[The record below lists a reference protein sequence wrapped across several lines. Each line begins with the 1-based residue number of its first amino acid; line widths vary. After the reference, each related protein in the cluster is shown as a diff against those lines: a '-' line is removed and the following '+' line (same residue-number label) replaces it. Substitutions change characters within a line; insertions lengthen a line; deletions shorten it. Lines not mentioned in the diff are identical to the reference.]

1 MSLTDEEIKYLKDA
15 LAREPNSVELS
26 MVSAEWSEH
35 CSYKSSKPYLKM
47 FSTEGRYVLIGP
59 GYDAGVLDIGD
70 GMLLTLH
77 IESHNHPSAVEPYG
91 GAATGIGGVI
101 RDILSMGS
109 RPIALLNALRFG
121 DIRYDNHA
129 RWLFRNVVRGIAD
142 YGNCIGVPTVAGEVE
157 FDDSFTSYCLVDV
170 ACIGIARK
178 DRLVMLKGDA
188 DDLVIIAG
196 NRTGR
201 DGIHGASFA
210 SRAFEGEEEDRSA
223 VQIPDPFMGKLL
235 IDATMEC
242 VEKGCVKAIKDLG
255 GGGLACCLSETA
267 DRLGKGMLVTL
278 DALHL
283 REDMSAEEI
292 MISESQERML
302 YIVEPSRLEEF
313 KAVMAKY
320 EIPYSILGRLT
331 DDGYL
336 SIYHDGKQVARIKAS
351 IVAKAPIARRNAK
364 KPPYIEQIARNSRK
378 PEVPEQNDIAEILLE
393 LLADPSI
400 ASKEWVYRQYDHEV
414 GLRTVVKPGYADAAV
429 LRVGLPVY
437 DRDDGAMEDGVKYIA
452 VKVDGNSKHCYIDP
466 YNGSMG
472 CFSEACRNVACVGA
486 EPIAMV
492 DHLQFGS
499 PEDEH
504 VFWTFVES
512 VRGLADYG
520 RYMGIPCVGGKVSF
534 YNETRQGAIKPT
546 PLVCIVGLV
555 EDGYGRRIMN
565 GHAGEGDLL
574 MIIGLTKE
582 EMGGS
587 EYYEYIHSILS
598 ADVPRVDLEYDKHAR
613 DALLALVRAGL
624 VTSAHDC
631 SKGGLAVAI
640 AEMCIASGIG
650 ARVDLS
656 NVPHT
661 CTRLDDL
668 LFSESHSRFL
678 VSLRRDD
685 LDAVNRVLA
694 DYPVHRGVIGAFN
707 SDSLLL
713 EYKGSSISISMDSML
728 DSYSSIARLMGHGG

>member
-1 MSLTDEEIKYLKDA
+1 MSLSDEEIRYLRDA
-15 LAREPNSVELS
+15 LSREPNSVELS

-35 CSYKSSKPYLKM
+35 CSYKSSRPYLKM
-47 FSTEGRYVLIGP
+47 FSTEGRHVLIGP
-59 GYDAGVLDIGD
+59 GYDAGVLDIGN
-70 GMLLTLH
+70 GMLLTVH

-91 GAATGIGGVI
+91 GAATGIGGVV

-109 RPIALLNALRFG
+109 RPIALLDALRFA
-121 DIRYDNHA
+121 DIRYDNQA

-157 FDDSFTSYCLVDV
+157 FDDSFKDYCLVDV
-170 ACIGIARK
+170 ACIGVVRK
-178 DRLVMLKGDA
+178 DRLVTLKGDVG
-188 DDLVIIAG
+188 DLVVVAG

-242 VEKGCVKAIKDLG
+242 VGAGCVKAIKDLG

-267 DRLGKGMLVTL
+267 DKLGMGMLIDL

-283 REDMSAEEI
+283 REGMSAEEI

-302 YIVEPSRLEEF
+302 YILDPSMLERF
-313 KAVMAKY
+313 KAIMDKY
-320 EIPYSILGRLT
+320 EVPYSVLGRLT
-331 DDGYL
+331 GDGYL
-336 SIYHDGKQVARIKAS
+336 SIYHNGKQVARISASVVANAPLAKRKAT
-351 IVAKAPIARRNAK
+351 
-364 KPPYIEQIARNSRK
+364 KPGYIEHIAVHSRK
-378 PEVPEQNDIAEILLE
+378 PEVPEYDDMAGILLE

-414 GLRTVVKPGYADAAV
+414 GLRTIVKPGHADAAV
-429 LRVGLPVY
+429 LRVWPEHH
-437 DRDDGAMEDGVKYIA
+437 DGMAADLSDGYRYVA
-452 VKVDGNSKHCYIDP
+452 VKVDGNSKQCYIDP

-534 YNETRQGAIKPT
+534 YNETRQGAIKPS
-546 PLVCIVGLV
+546 PLVCVVGLIDD
-555 EDGYGRRIMN
+555 DGRVLK
-565 GHAGEGDLL
+565 GHAGDGDML
-574 MIIGLTKE
+574 MIIGLTKD

-587 EYYEYIHSILS
+587 EYYEYIHSMLH
-598 ADVPRVDLEYDKHAR
+598 ANVPKVDLAYDKSAR
-613 DALLALVRAGL
+613 DALLALASSGL
-624 VTSAHDC
+624 ITSAHDC

-640 AEMCIASGIG
+640 AEMCISSGMG
-650 ARVDLS
+650 ARVDLGS
-656 NVPHT
+656 VPST

-685 LDAVNRVLA
+685 MDAVSRVLA
-694 DYPVHRGVIGAFN
+694 GYPVHGAVIGRFGGN
-707 SDSLLL
+707 SLSL
-713 EYKGSSISISMDSML
+713 EYKGSSMSISLESMI
-728 DSYSSIARLMGHGG
+728 DAYGSVTRLMGHGG

>member
-1 MSLTDEEIKYLKDA
+1 MSLTDEEIRYLHDA
-15 LAREPNSVELS
+15 LGREPNIVELS

-35 CSYKSSKPYLKM
+35 CSYKSSRPYLSM
-47 FSTEGRYVLIGP
+47 FNTKGKYVLIGP

-70 GMLLTLH
+70 GILLTVH

-91 GAATGIGGVI
+91 GAATGVGGVI

-109 RPIALLNALRFG
+109 RPIALLDALRFG
-121 DIRYDNHA
+121 DIRDDNHA

-157 FDDSFTSYCLVDV
+157 FDDSFKGYCLVDV
-170 ACIGIARK
+170 ACIGVARK
-178 DRLVMLKGDA
+178 DRLVTLKGDTG
-188 DDLVIIAG
+188 DLLIIAG
-196 NRTGR
+196 NRTGK

-242 VEKGCVKAIKDLG
+242 VDSGCVKAIKDLG

-267 DRLGKGMLVTL
+267 DKLGKGMIINL

-283 REDMSAEEI
+283 REEMSAEEI

-302 YIVEPSRLEEF
+302 YIVEPSRFEEF
-313 KAVMAKY
+313 KAIMDKY
-320 EIPYSILGRLT
+320 EIQFSVIGRLT
-331 DDGYL
+331 DDAHL
-336 SIYHDGKQVARIKAS
+336 HIYHQGSEMARIKAS
-351 IVAKAPIARRNAK
+351 IVANAPVVKRKAT
-364 KPPYIEQIARNSRK
+364 KPPYMEYIASNSRK
-378 PEVPEQNDIAEILLE
+378 PEMPEYDDIADILLQ
-393 LLADPSI
+393 LLSNPSI

-414 GLRTVVKPGYADAAV
+414 GLRTVIKPGYADATL
-429 LRVGLPVY
+429 LRVSTSNGTETDIDY
-437 DRDDGAMEDGVKYIA
+437 KYIA

-520 RYMGIPCVGGKVSF
+520 RYMNIPCVGGKVSF
-534 YNETRQGAIKPT
+534 YNETRQGAIKPS
-546 PLVCIVGLV
+546 PLVCVVGLV
-555 EDGYGRRIMN
+555 SDGKVMK
-565 GHAGEGDLL
+565 GHARDGDML
-574 MIIGLTKE
+574 MIIGLTKD

-587 EYYEYIHSILS
+587 EYYEYIHSILHT
-598 ADVPRVDLEYDKHAR
+598 DVPKVDLAYDKSAR
-613 DALLALVRAGL
+613 DAVLALIKAGL
-624 VTSAHDC
+624 VTSVHDC
-631 SKGGLAVAI
+631 SKGGLATAI
-640 AEMCIASGIG
+640 AEMCIASGIC
-650 ARVDLS
+650 ARVELG
-656 NVPHT
+656 NLPHR
-661 CTRLDDL
+661 CTRLDDI

-678 VSLRRDD
+678 LSIKRDH
-685 LDAVNRVLA
+685 LDAVDRLLS
-694 DYPVHRGVIGAFN
+694 DYPVDRAVIGKFTSN
-707 SDSLLL
+707 GNLML
-713 EYKGSSISISMDSML
+713 EYNGSSISISMDSML
-728 DSYSSIARLMGHGG
+728 DSYNSISRLMGHGC